1 MIASLWIAHGGD
13 MNPTLEVVEF
23 GVSALRDWRCI
34 AETSARKSSEAP
46 SRGVVSTTMCSIHSA
61 PYSRIGLAIDA
72 EHCGRGFGGLLRPP
86 NLEDR

>member
-1 MIASLWIAHGGD
+1 
-13 MNPTLEVVEF
+13 V
-23 GVSALRDWRCI
+23 
-34 AETSARKSSEAP
+34 
-46 SRGVVSTTMCSIHSA
+46 TMLGIRLA